1 MKYYIIAGEASGDLH
16 GSNLIKG
23 ILESDPQAE
32 IRFWGGDL
40 MVQAA
45 GHSGNLVK
53 HYRENSVMGIIE
65 VLMSINK
72 ISRLMKLCKQD
83 IKAFMPDVAIFIDYP
98 GFNLRISKY
107 TKSLGIKN
115 FYYIAPKVWA
125 WKEWRVKQLKKR
137 IDRLFVIFPFEI
149 EYFKRHGIDAF
160 YAGNPLMDS
169 IASRGE
175 ELGTFQEFARQNG
188 LDPNKPM
195 VALVAGSRSVEIEHN
210 LPPMVEVARRM
221 PDYQFVVTGVDW
233 LSKQKY
239 EKCVENSTVKVL
251 YGKTYPI
258 MAHSKGALVTSG
270 TATLEAALLGVP
282 QVVCYRGLGITIWIA
297 YRLVSAKFISLVNLI
312 MDRAVV
318 KELIQKD
325 FTPENAVIELEAI
338 LPGGSKEAI
347 IREDYR
353 QLQKAIG
360 EAGASVR
367 IAKQMVKELKMAES
381 ANKVK

>member
-23 ILESDPQAE
+23 ILESDPEAE

-40 MVQAA
+40 MVEAA
-45 GHSGNLVK
+45 GPNGHLVK

-65 VLMSINK
+65 VLLSLNK
-72 ISRLMKLCKQD
+72 ISRLMKLCRQD

-107 TKSLGIKN
+107 TKSLGITN

-125 WKEWRVKQLKKR
+125 WKEWRVKQIKKR
-137 IDRLFVIFPFEI
+137 IDKLFVIFPFEI
-149 EYFKRHGIDAF
+149 EYFKRHGIETF

-169 IASRGE
+169 IESRSL
-175 ELGTFQEFARQNG
+175 ELGTFADFARENG
-188 LDPNKPM
+188 LDPAKPM
-195 VALVAGSRSVEIEHN
+195 VALVAGSRAVEIKHN
-210 LPPMVEVARRM
+210 LPPMVEVAKMM
-221 PDYQFVVTGVDW
+221 PEYQFVVTGVDW

-239 EKCVENSTVKVL
+239 EECIEGSSVKVL

-258 MAHSKGALVTSG
+258 MAHAKGALVTSG

-318 KELIQKD
+318 KELIQKE
-325 FTPENAVIELEAI
+325 FTPQIAATELKAI
-338 LPGGSKEAI
+338 LPGGNKEATI
-347 IREDYR
+347 KEDYR
-353 QLQKAIG
+353 QLHEAIG
-360 EAGASVR
+360 KAGASVR
-367 IAKQMVKELKMAES
+367 IAKQMVKELKD
-381 ANKVK
+381 KR

>member
-23 ILESDPQAE
+23 ILENDPCAE

-45 GHSGNLVK
+45 GHNGQLVK

-65 VLMSINK
+65 VLMSLNK
-72 ISRLMKLCKQD
+72 ISRMMNICRQD

-115 FYYIAPKVWA
+115 FYYIPPKVWA
-125 WKEWRVKQLKKR
+125 WKEWRIKQIKKR
-137 IDRLFVIFPFEI
+137 IDKLFVIFPFEI
-149 EYFKRHGIDAF
+149 DYFKQHGIQTY

-169 IASRGE
+169 IESRGQ
-175 ELGTFQEFARQNG
+175 ELGTFREFAKENG
-188 LDPNKPM
+188 LDPEKPM
-195 VALVAGSRSVEIEHN
+195 VALVAGSRAVEIKHN
-210 LPPMVEVARRM
+210 LPPMVEVAKMM
-221 PDYQFVVTGVDW
+221 PEYQFVVTGVDW
-233 LSKQKY
+233 LSKVKY
-239 EKCVENSTVKVL
+239 EKCVDNSPVKVL

-297 YRLVSAKFISLVNLI
+297 YQLVSAKFISLVNLI
-312 MDRAVV
+312 MDKAVV
-318 KELIQKD
+318 KELIQKQ
-325 FTPENAVIELEAI
+325 FTPENAATELKAI
-338 LPGGSKEAI
+338 LPGGNKEDQIRADYKQLYEAI
-347 IREDYR
+347 
-353 QLQKAIG
+353 G
-360 EAGASVR
+360 SAGASLR
-367 IAKQMVKELKMAES
+367 IAKQMVKELQEAHK
-381 ANKVK
+381 